1 MATLNQKTDGVTFYQ
16 GWYGLCNDSNE
27 ECVNFPLVE
36 GTLANAKKLYPEIL
50 KIYEVRGDSLGDIS
64 YDGDADDGFPIHFG
78 SQALN
83 TLKCGHCYYILLRSG
98 ESNVEIPSFTFAN
111 SETTEEK
118 KITDSC
124 EVVEESTPTP
134 TPKECCANTDF
145 SYDIVNGQ
153 SGGDNNVTVRTQGL
167 LAKDSTWDGTL
178 CWEELTKNSG
188 DVVNYII
195 DLRSSKDSTT
205 SLGMINIILTAIYE
219 GQKFMYTLNSNG
231 ICYTGEMKST
241 RELGDNG
248 LNVWTPM

>member
-1 MATLNQKTDGVTFYQ
+1 ML
-16 GWYGLCNDSNE
+16 
-27 ECVNFPLVE
+27 
-36 GTLANAKKLYPEIL
+36 
-50 KIYEVRGDSLGDIS
+50 
-64 YDGDADDGFPIHFG
+64 
-78 SQALN
+78 
-83 TLKCGHCYYILLRSG
+83 
-98 ESNVEIPSFTFAN
+98 
-111 SETTEEK
+111 
-118 KITDSC
+118 
-124 EVVEESTPTP
+124 
-134 TPKECCANTDF
+134 
-145 SYDIVNGQ
+145 NGQ